1 MMVRTRSGDRL
12 EHIVDA
18 ALRVFVAQGFKG
30 ARVDQVAEAA
40 GVGPGTIYLYARS
53 KEALFELTLRA
64 AFGEP
69 LPAIESLPYEVEIG
83 PTVVEWMW
91 RRLRA
96 VSPFDRLRAA
106 ASLPEPADAR
116 AEFLGVV
123 DELWSWQARY
133 WRALELLEKCAREW
147 PELEMLFYM
156 QFRRELLELGAQY
169 LGRRMEQ
176 GHLLPYPDAGTAA
189 RVLAETVTFFAMH
202 RHVRPDSAD
211 LQEELSRQTV
221 LVLLDRGFLPPVA
234 K

>member
-1 MMVRTRSGDRL
+1 
-12 EHIVDA
+12 
-18 ALRVFVAQGFKG
+18 
-30 ARVDQVAEAA
+30 
-40 GVGPGTIYLYARS
+40 
-53 KEALFELTLRA
+53 
-64 AFGEP
+64 
-69 LPAIESLPYEVEIG
+69 
-83 PTVVEWMW
+83 
-91 RRLRA
+91 
-96 VSPFDRLRAA
+96 
-106 ASLPEPADAR
+106 
-116 AEFLGVV
+116 
-123 DELWSWQARY
+123 
-133 WRALELLEKCAREW
+133 
-147 PELEMLFYM
+147 MLFYM